1 MFQSLCNRSSPHLT
15 RHFQP
20 QSTND
25 EHPDKR
31 LQNVD
36 DVEDGD
42 QGLVGPPWF
51 PVASGLENLD
61 DKDGKGADAE

>member
-36 DVEDGD
+36 QVEDGN
-42 QGLVGPPWF
+42 QGLDRVPIWLP
-51 PVASGLENLD
+51 SGLENLD
-61 DKDGKGADAE
+61 DKDGKGEDAE